1 MIKRYSMVMVI
12 FLILF
17 LFCISCS
24 EEGPVNVSVDG
35 AVVETGL
42 EVDDDYRIV
51 SPQTDFTAGEDFYFY
66 YFNNQPFGSDRLTVQ
81 LVDGRNEKVIAE
93 HTYDVD
99 PLDESLTDVI
109 FFGNAGAY
117 YVTVRIDGIV
127 RASSEVTIN

>member
-42 EVDDDYRIV
+42 EVDDHYRIV
-51 SPQTDFTAGEDFYFY
+51 SPQADFTAGEEFYFY
-66 YFNNQPFGSDRLTVQ
+66 FFNNQPFGSDRLTVQ
-81 LVDGRNEKVIAE
+81 LVDGRNEKVLAE
-93 HTYDVD
+93 HTYEVD

-109 FFGNAGAY
+109 FFGSAGTY